1 MNYIGRFENDIST
14 TTSWACHKRSSKQL
28 TSLSAI
34 YGFPYIWHQKLN
46 KGFTKLRIWQLMFYV
61 VSLEILR
68 NTSISIKIFD
78 QRALKHC
85 LKQIC
90 QGSRA
95 SLKEWWRPGYG
106 VFVCTRSSTIT
117 SPLKFW
123 TWLLSLKQFYSQ
135 KKTSSAINGMVN
147 FSVYIFEKF
156 GRLGNIYFCLRGYD
170 VLWKHNGAASA
181 AERYVG
187 FEPTRWICVFVSRLV
202 LC

>member
-1 MNYIGRFENDIST
+1 MQNSQWSSRCLKLHNALMNDWFFLHIGRFENDIST

-34 YGFPYIWHQKLN
+34 YGFPYILHQKLN
-46 KGFTKLRIWQLMFYV
+46 KGFTKLIIWQLMFYV

-95 SLKEWWRPGYG
+95 FLKEWWRPGYG

-117 SPLKFW
+117 SPLNFW
-123 TWLLSLKQFYSQ
+123 TWLYVNLHL
-135 KKTSSAINGMVN
+135 TSSG
-147 FSVYIFEKF
+147 
-156 GRLGNIYFCLRGYD
+156 
-170 VLWKHNGAASA
+170 
-181 AERYVG
+181 
-187 FEPTRWICVFVSRLV
+187 TRV
-202 LC
+202 